1 LQVQVLSPLHHAT
14 AGPPDPAGWVD
25 EDGEDGA
32 VSEDSSRRRRGSDDD
47 DARPVTAAGR
57 RRRAGADGD
66 EAGDGRRPGA
76 TAPGAATTGGKTG
89 KGTATPTRDRA
100 ATTPQG
106 SPIARLQRFLRE
118 VVAELRKVH
127 WPTRRQIVVYTFVV
141 LVFVAFMVSLV
152 AGLDWVFAKAVFALF
167 G

>member
-1 LQVQVLSPLHHAT
+1 M
-14 AGPPDPAGWVD
+14 
-25 EDGEDGA
+25 
-32 VSEDSSRRRRGSDDD
+32 SEDSSRRRRASDDD

-57 RRRAGADGD
+57 RRRAGA
-66 EAGDGRRPGA
+66 AGNG
-76 TAPGAATTGGKTG
+76 TGGDADTASGRPG

-100 ATTPQG
+100 SAEPQG
-106 SPIARLQRFLRE
+106 SLITRLRRFLRE

-141 LVFVAFMVSLV
+141 LVFVAFMVALV

>member
-1 LQVQVLSPLHHAT
+1 M
-14 AGPPDPAGWVD
+14 D

-66 EAGDGRRPGA
+66 EAGDGKG
-76 TAPGAATTGGKTG
+76 G

-100 ATTPQG
+100 QAAAPQG

>member
-1 LQVQVLSPLHHAT
+1 
-14 AGPPDPAGWVD
+14 VD

-66 EAGDGRRPGA
+66 EDGDGRRPGA
-76 TAPGAATTGGKTG
+76 AAKGA
-89 KGTATPTRDRA
+89 ATPTRDRA
-100 ATTPQG
+100 QAAPQG

-127 WPTRRQIVVYTFVV
+127 WPTRRQLVVYTFVV

-152 AGLDWVFAKAVFALF
+152 AAFDWVFAKGVFALF

>member
-1 LQVQVLSPLHHAT
+1 M
-14 AGPPDPAGWVD
+14 D

-57 RRRAGADGD
+57 RRRADAAGNGSGD
-66 EAGDGRRPGA
+66 PDTESGRPSGS
-76 TAPGAATTGGKTG
+76 
-89 KGTATPTRDRA
+89 KGTSTPTRDRTEA
-100 ATTPQG
+100 ASQG
-106 SPIARLQRFLRE
+106 SVFARLRRFLRE

-141 LVFVAFMVSLV
+141 LVFVSFMVALV

>member
-66 EAGDGRRPGA
+66 EAGDGRRPAAKGA
-76 TAPGAATTGGKTG
+76 TATGA
-89 KGTATPTRDRA
+89 KGTATPTRDRSQTA
-100 ATTPQG
+100 PQG

>member
-1 LQVQVLSPLHHAT
+1 M
-14 AGPPDPAGWVD
+14 D

-66 EAGDGRRPGA
+66 EAGDGRRPTAKGA
-76 TAPGAATTGGKTG
+76 TTTGGKS
-89 KGTATPTRDRA
+89 TATPTRDRSQTA
-100 ATTPQG
+100 PQG

>member
-1 LQVQVLSPLHHAT
+1 MP
-14 AGPPDPAGWVD
+14 AGPAGLGD

-32 VSEDSSRRRRGSDDD
+32 VSEDSSRRRRASDDD

-57 RRRAGADGD
+57 RRRAGA
-66 EAGDGRRPGA
+66 AGNGTGGSDDTATGRGA
-76 TAPGAATTGGKTG
+76 TAGKA
-89 KGTATPTRDRA
+89 TATPTRDRDR
-100 ATTPQG
+100 TPSEG
-106 SPIARLQRFLRE
+106 SVFARLRRFLRE

-141 LVFVAFMVSLV
+141 LVFVAFMVALV
-152 AGLDWVFAKAVFALF
+152 AALDWAFAKAVFALF

>member
-1 LQVQVLSPLHHAT
+1 M
-14 AGPPDPAGWVD
+14 
-25 EDGEDGA
+25 
-32 VSEDSSRRRRGSDDD
+32 SEDSSRRRRASDDD

-57 RRRAGADGD
+57 RRRADAAGNGSGGDATDTDGA
-66 EAGDGRRPGA
+66 RSS
-76 TAPGAATTGGKTG
+76 GKGSG
-89 KGTATPTRDRA
+89 KGTATPTRDR
-100 ATTPQG
+100 TQESQG
-106 SPIARLQRFLRE
+106 SLFARLRRFLRE

-141 LVFVAFMVSLV
+141 LVFVSFMVALV

>member
-1 LQVQVLSPLHHAT
+1 
-14 AGPPDPAGWVD
+14 VD

-32 VSEDSSRRRRGSDDD
+32 VSEDSSRRRRASDDD

-57 RRRAGADGD
+57 RRRAGPAGNG
-66 EAGDGRRPGA
+66 AGDGAGKAGDGASGEVGAPRR
-76 TAPGAATTGGKTG
+76 TAG

-100 ATTPQG
+100 QAAPQG
-106 SPIARLQRFLRE
+106 SLLARLRRFLRE

-152 AGLDWVFAKAVFALF
+152 AALDWVFAKAVFALF

>member
-1 LQVQVLSPLHHAT
+1 M
-14 AGPPDPAGWVD
+14 
-25 EDGEDGA
+25 
-32 VSEDSSRRRRGSDDD
+32 SEDSSRRRRASDDD

-57 RRRAGADGD
+57 RRRADAAGNGSGGD
-66 EAGDGRRPGA
+66 ATDTASGRSSGSS
-76 TAPGAATTGGKTG
+76 G
-89 KGTATPTRDRA
+89 KGTATPTRDR
-100 ATTPQG
+100 TQESQG
-106 SPIARLQRFLRE
+106 SVFARLRRFLRE

-141 LVFVAFMVSLV
+141 LVFVSFMVALV

>member
-1 LQVQVLSPLHHAT
+1 M
-14 AGPPDPAGWVD
+14 
-25 EDGEDGA
+25 
-32 VSEDSSRRRRGSDDD
+32 SEDSSRRRRASDDD

-57 RRRAGADGD
+57 RRRAGAAGNGAGD
-66 EAGDGRRPGA
+66 AAGVTGKAGDGASGDTAAARR
-76 TAPGAATTGGKTG
+76 TAG

-100 ATTPQG
+100 QAAPQG
-106 SPIARLQRFLRE
+106 SVIARLRRFLRE

-141 LVFVAFMVSLV
+141 LVFVAFMVALV
-152 AGLDWVFAKAVFALF
+152 AALDWAFAKAVFALF

>member
-1 LQVQVLSPLHHAT
+1 M
-14 AGPPDPAGWVD
+14 
-25 EDGEDGA
+25 
-32 VSEDSSRRRRGSDDD
+32 SEDSSRRRRASDDD

-57 RRRAGADGD
+57 RRRAGA
-66 EAGDGRRPGA
+66 AGNG
-76 TAPGAATTGGKTG
+76 TGGDADTAGRPG

-100 ATTPQG
+100 SAEPQG
-106 SPIARLQRFLRE
+106 SLITRLRRFLRE

-141 LVFVAFMVSLV
+141 LVFVAFMVALV

>member
-1 LQVQVLSPLHHAT
+1 
-14 AGPPDPAGWVD
+14 VD

-66 EAGDGRRPGA
+66 EGTGTTGA
-76 TAPGAATTGGKTG
+76 TAT

-100 ATTPQG
+100 QAAPQG
-106 SPIARLQRFLRE
+106 SLFARLQRFLRE

-127 WPTRRQIVVYTFVV
+127 WPTRRQVVVYTFVV
-141 LVFVAFMVSLV
+141 LVFVSFMVALI

>member
-1 LQVQVLSPLHHAT
+1 
-14 AGPPDPAGWVD
+14 VD
-25 EDGEDGA
+25 EDGEDGP
-32 VSEDSSRRRRGSDDD
+32 VSEDSSRRRRASDDD
-47 DARPVTAAGR
+47 EARPVTAAGR
-57 RRRAGADGD
+57 RRRAGA
-66 EAGDGRRPGA
+66 AGDADGTSSDAGATRRPG
-76 TAPGAATTGGKTG
+76 G

-100 ATTPQG
+100 QAEPEG
-106 SPIARLQRFLRE
+106 SLIARLRRFLRE

>member
-1 LQVQVLSPLHHAT
+1 M
-14 AGPPDPAGWVD
+14 
-25 EDGEDGA
+25 
-32 VSEDSSRRRRGSDDD
+32 SEDSSRRRRASDDD

-57 RRRAGADGD
+57 RRRAGA
-66 EAGDGRRPGA
+66 AGNGAGADADTESGRA
-76 TAPGAATTGGKTG
+76 TG
-89 KGTATPTRDRA
+89 KGTATPTRDRTQA
-100 ATTPQG
+100 GSQG
-106 SPIARLQRFLRE
+106 SLFARLQRFLRE

-141 LVFVAFMVSLV
+141 LVFVSFMVALV

>member
-1 LQVQVLSPLHHAT
+1 M
-14 AGPPDPAGWVD
+14 D

-32 VSEDSSRRRRGSDDD
+32 VSEDSSRRRRASDDD

-57 RRRAGADGD
+57 RRRAGAAAGNGT
-66 EAGDGRRPGA
+66 GDGATGDTA
-76 TAPGAATTGGKTG
+76 TARRTAGTTAG

-100 ATTPQG
+100 QAAPQG
-106 SPIARLQRFLRE
+106 SVITRLRRFLRE

-127 WPTRRQIVVYTFVV
+127 WPTRRQIVTYTIVV

-152 AGLDWVFAKAVFALF
+152 ALLDWAFAKAVFALF